1 MYEPRTLL
9 EGGESMNKFEDNPF
23 DGELEVIAT
32 LRDRAIQ
39 AAAEQ
44 QHTRDDLITALQL
57 GLEQGI
63 SVDAL
68 SSASGF
74 TPEQIR
80 GFKKEPIS

>member
-1 MYEPRTLL
+1 MYDHVTLL

-32 LRDRAIQ
+32 LRDRAIE
-39 AAAEQ
+39 AAAQHE
-44 QHTRDDLITALQL
+44 HTRDDLIAALQL
-57 GLEQGI
+57 CLEQGI

-80 GFKKEPIS
+80 GFNKEPIS